1 MNKNN
6 TPKTES
12 LEKLNELLHGIKYC
26 MLTTVEKDGSL
37 RSRPMYTQQEDFD
50 GDLWFFTGL
59 DNAKIEEIQ
68 VDPQVNVSYIA
79 DGHKQFVSVS
89 GRAEVIQDRI
99 KIEKMWKPYY
109 KAWFPGGVNDPNLC
123 LLKINAEYAEY
134 WDTPSSPIAH
144 LINLVKSVTGGAP
157 AKIGENEKVELS
169 PGGNP

>member
-1 MNKNN
+1 MKKPNTSKSPPLNK
-6 TPKTES
+6 
-12 LEKLNELLHGIKYC
+12 LYDLLRDIKYC

-37 RSRPMYTQQEDFD
+37 RSRPMYTQQEEFD

-109 KAWFPGGVNDPNLC
+109 KAWFPEGLQDPNLC
-123 LLKINAEYAEY
+123 LLKVNAEYAEY
-134 WDTPSSPIAH
+134 WDTPTSPIAH

-169 PGGNP
+169 SGGTP

>member
-1 MNKNN
+1 MNNPNLTNSDSHK
-6 TPKTES
+6 
-12 LEKLNELLHGIKYC
+12 KLHDLLHNIKYC

-37 RSRPMYTQQEDFD
+37 RSRPMYTQQEEFD

-99 KIEKMWKPYY
+99 KMEKLWKPYY
-109 KAWFPGGVNDPNLC
+109 KAWFPEGLQDPNLC
-123 LLKINAEYAEY
+123 LLKIHAEYAEY

-144 LINLVKSVTGGAP
+144 LINLVKAVTGGAP
-157 AKIGENEKVELS
+157 EKIGENQKVELS
-169 PGGNP
+169 PGNAP